1 MEVKTRKLFNEL
13 VKKLTFELLDDE
25 NLEEITTTAGAPGY
39 MTPYAFKG
47 KKKKKKKVDEALE
60 EKDLKV
66 ITKLIRGVVA
76 DILRDIWLKR
86 ASWK

>member
-1 MEVKTRKLFNEL
+1 MQEKLREL
-13 VKKLTFELLDDE
+13 IKKYVEEEL
-25 NLEEITTTAGAPGY
+25 TTTGDVDGY
-39 MTPYAFKG
+39 STPYAF

-60 EKDLKV
+60 EKDV
-66 ITKLIRGVVA
+66 QEIRKLIRDVVG